1 MVSECVKSIL
11 SFWILLSVAKTAS
24 FKRSQTIRMFF
35 GLPCPPP
42 QPSKPSVVYN
52 TSQVLTYHE
61 SVKKHQKTN
70 FWKLR
75 VSQLSVASIGSK
87 VLFGTTLPATLHHW
101 NQKIV
106 SMEERNYSHNKSV
119 QDMFLCHIDSAC
131 DG

>member
-11 SFWILLSVAKTAS
+11 SFWILLSVAKTTS

-35 GLPCPPP
+35 GPPCPPP
-42 QPSKPSVVYN
+42 TLKTLCSLQYQSSLDISWKR
-52 TSQVLTYHE
+52 Q
-61 SVKKHQKTN
+61 KKN